1 MDVDGTKLIVTP
13 AERKLVA
20 VTATDGKLAWELPY
34 EQGRYNAASPIVD
47 GQTLIVAGPGI
58 GMTAFNL
65 KKEGDTIVE
74 EKLWTYRD
82 NSVGFNTPVLR
93 DGFLFGLSNADQLFC
108 MNVENQSTVWSAPFA
123 KPAAQ
128 PAGAEQ
134 QSRTG
139 RVPATYVQLA
149 QQEDRNDVG
158 QAVPDNSQQRDRADR
173 DGRDGDRRRGDGR
186 GRFGRGRGRGGR
198 GGGRGGY
205 GSIVDAG
212 SVLLALTP
220 AGELVVFEPS
230 GDAYTELA
238 RYKVAE
244 GGTYAYPV
252 AVDNKIYIKDQ
263 NDLTLWTVD

>member
-1 MDVDGTKLIVTP
+1 MDIGGTKVIVTP

-20 VTATDGKLAWELPY
+20 VTAADGKLAWELPY

-47 GQTLIVAGPGI
+47 GQTLIIAGPGI
-58 GMTAFNL
+58 GMSAFKL
-65 KKEGDTIVE
+65 KKDGDKIVE

-93 DGFLFGLSNADQLFC
+93 DGLLFGLSNADQLFC
-108 MNVENQSTVWSAPFA
+108 MNIENQSTVWSAPFV
-123 KPAAQ
+123 KPAAAA
-128 PAGAEQ
+128 AGAEQ
-134 QSRTG
+134 QSSTN
-139 RVPATYVQLA
+139 RVPATFVQLA
-149 QQEDRNDVG
+149 QQEE
-158 QAVPDNSQQRDRADR
+158 RDRPERAER
-173 DGRDGDRRRGDGR
+173 DERDGDRRRGDGR

-212 SVLLALTP
+212 TVLLALTP
-220 AGELVVFEPS
+220 AGELVVFKPS

-252 AVDNKIYIKDQ
+252 AVENKIYIKDQ
-263 NDLTLWTVD
+263 NDLALWTVD